1 MNQSEVSMK
10 EYYETKLNSKE
21 KDIDSLRKQM
31 AEKDYDLRAVI
42 SKYNTVEKKLKAL
55 LEAQNKLSEF

>member
-1 MNQSEVSMK
+1 
-10 EYYETKLNSKE
+10 
-21 KDIDSLRKQM
+21 M